1 MKTTENFGVKVFNK
15 EKMKEKLPYPI
26 YLKWKDAQRVEKDLD
41 KESADAIAHAMK
53 DWAIANGAT
62 HFAHWFQPLNGHTAK
77 KYVAFLDRTVD
88 GDPIERFSGKEL
100 IKGEPDASSFPSGGM
115 RSTFEA
121 RGYTYWDLTANSF
134 IIGNVLYIPTIFM
147 SYYGEKLDKRGP
159 LLDSCNILS
168 DVGRDIVNLFS
179 DTHAYRMRVKVG
191 LEQEFFLV
199 DKKLYDKRSDLINI
213 GRTLVGAPSP
223 KGQEFEDRYFGQ
235 IPKRVEEFYKDVDK
249 RLWELGIY
257 SKTEHNENAPLQFEL
272 ASIFENANV
281 AIDDNLLCM
290 NILKEEA
297 LKHGMVCLLH
307 EKPFDG
313 VNGSGKH
320 NNYSITTNY
329 GLNCFEPGEDPYNNN
344 VFLLFTAAIIKVCH
358 KYQTLLRLCSSSP
371 SNDYRLGG
379 LEAPPAI
386 ISVFLGSDL
395 EDLFNA
401 IRDDEEYSNDSKS
414 KFRAYSLKDIPLDA
428 SDRNRTSAM
437 SFTGNKFE
445 FRMLGSSK
453 NATDINI
460 CLNAAMAEVLGEM
473 KDILMPYKDD
483 KINLRKKVLEIV
495 KDVMKKH
502 GDIVYSGDNYSK
514 EWKEEAIKRGLKNHK
529 NYLEALLDAKNLDLK
544 KIFIDSNIF
553 TSNELRALYEISCK
567 EIINYNLLEVKT
579 LLSMLTK
586 DICQSLQSELRD
598 IEEILKFTENKELKK
613 IYDTI
618 NNCLSDLYN
627 KYFDLK
633 LSYEHAVKIENLED
647 KAKFTQNDLHEKVL
661 DIREVSDKVEVLIS
675 RKNLNLPTYE
685 DMFNSLD

>member
-1 MKTTENFGVKVFNK
+1 MNTTENFGIKVFNK

-62 HFAHWFQPLNGHTAK
+62 HFAHWFQPLNGQTAK

-88 GDPIERFSGKEL
+88 GDPIDRFSGKEL
-100 IKGEPDASSFPSGGM
+100 IKGEPDASSFPNGGM

-168 DVGRDIVNLFS
+168 DVGKDIVNLFAQN
-179 DTHAYRMRVKVG
+179 HAYRMRVKVG

-199 DKKLYDKRSDLINI
+199 DKKMYEKRSDLKNV

-235 IPKRVEEFYKDVDK
+235 IPNRVEEFFKAVDK

-257 SKTEHNENAPLQFEL
+257 SKTEHNENAPLQFEIACL
-272 ASIFENANV
+272 FENANV
-281 AIDDNLLCM
+281 AIDDNILCM
-290 NILKEEA
+290 NILKDEA
-297 LKHGMVCLLH
+297 LNHGMVCLMH

-344 VFLLFTAAIIKVCH
+344 IFLLFTAAIIKVCH

-386 ISVFLGSDL
+386 ISVFLGTDL
-395 EDLFNA
+395 EDLFMA
-401 IRDDEEYSNDSKS
+401 IRDGKIYNIESKN
-414 KFRAYSLKDIPLDA
+414 KFRAYSLKDIPLDK

-453 NATDINI
+453 NASDINI
-460 CLNAAMAEVLGEM
+460 CLNAAMAEVLTQIREEL
-473 KDILMPYKDD
+473 IPFKDD
-483 KINLRKKVLEIV
+483 KAKLRSKVLELVQEIII
-495 KDVMKKH
+495 KH
-502 GDIVYSGDNYSK
+502 GDIIFSGDNYSK
-514 EWKEEAIKRGLKNHK
+514 EWKEEAKKRGLREHK
-529 NYLEALLDAKNLDLK
+529 NYFEALEAAKDIDFK
-544 KIFIDSNIF
+544 KIFLDTNIF
-553 TSNELRALYEISCK
+553 TKNELRASYEISLK
-567 EIINYNLLEVKT
+567 DIINYNLLEVKT
-579 LLSMLTK
+579 ILNMLTK
-586 DICQSLQSELRD
+586 DICPSLINELKD
-598 IEEILKFTENKELKK
+598 LEEILKFKDNKELSK

-618 NNCLSDLYN
+618 NCSLTDLYKN
-627 KYFDLK
+627 YFDLK
-633 LSYEHAVKIENLED
+633 ASYEHALIIKNLED
-647 KAKFTQNDLHEKVL
+647 KARFIQEDLHNRIIK
-661 DIREVSDKVEVLIS
+661 IRQISDKVEILIS